1 MKATEDRYRNRMEEQ
16 LRLKEEMLDKLK
28 NEEKEIEEKFKN
40 YLK

>member
-16 LRLKEEMLDKLK
+16 LRFKEEMLDKLK